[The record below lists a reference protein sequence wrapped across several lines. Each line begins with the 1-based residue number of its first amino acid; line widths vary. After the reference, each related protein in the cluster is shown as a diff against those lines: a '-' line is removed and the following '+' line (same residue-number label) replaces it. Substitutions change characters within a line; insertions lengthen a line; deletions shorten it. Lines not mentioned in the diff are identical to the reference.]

1 MPKKK
6 KSKPKSLRPQSE
18 KPYHGPD
25 LEPCLYRNKLTDNGA
40 KTFERALRI
49 KDIDQELALLRTR
62 VETILADDNK
72 NTPLLLKAVEL
83 VIRAYSARAR
93 VSDDP
98 SAPTEQAIDSML
110 KDASEKYGLSIIPW
124 DSNC

>member
-1 MPKKK
+1 MSKH

-18 KPYHGPD
+18 NPYRGPD
-25 LEPCLYRNKLTDNGA
+25 LEPCLYRNKLGNNA

-49 KDIDQELALLRTR
+49 QDIDQELALLRTR

-72 NTPLLLKAVEL
+72 NTPLLLKAIEL
-83 VIRAYSARAR
+83 VIRGYSARAR
-93 VSDDP
+93 ASGDP
-98 SAPTEQAIDSML
+98 SAPTEQGIDSML
-110 KDASEKYGLSIIPW
+110 KDASEKYGLKIIPW